1 MKNDNCMILNK
12 ELEFFQN
19 LNLDIQMRRA
29 VFKKFEDEMKKTNLT
44 IHNDFMAI
52 SWYGYVV
59 SQLSDCRKFF
69 DRDGNTRSFQF
80 VVKHIKDSA
89 IQSKH
94 GILFE
99 RWKKDK
105 LETVINKYLLHADKR
120 VSEVAT
126 EVSVKTL
133 NAFIDELENYLKEI
147 VDDLNK
153 NYSGIGSLN
162 YEGYLKERER
172 EVEIFFEEVRK

>member
-1 MKNDNCMILNK
+1 MVLNE
-12 ELEFFQN
+12 ELEFFQK
-19 LNLDIQMRRA
+19 LNLDIQTRRA

-69 DRDGNTRSFQF
+69 DRDGNARSFRF
-80 VVKHIKDSA
+80 VIRHIKDSA
-89 IQSKH
+89 IQVKH
-94 GILFE
+94 DALFE
-99 RWKKDK
+99 RWKNDK
-105 LETVINKYLLHADKR
+105 LETVLNKYLLHADKR

-126 EVSVKTL
+126 EVSAKTL
-133 NAFIDELENYLKEI
+133 NEFIDELENYLKEI

-153 NYSGIGSLN
+153 NYSGVGSLN
-162 YEGYLKERER
+162 YDSYLKDRER
-172 EVEIFFEEVRK
+172 EVEVFFEEVRK